1 MLMETKT
8 CTVCK
13 LTHNIDNFQFRKD
26 NQKYRNECKKCT
38 AQRAKDK
45 NYCKIYRDKKINKKL
60 GIEEQKEDL
69 SENKKRCIKCKE
81 IKDINEYQLRN
92 DTKKYRNQCM
102 RCRQDKLNEYKRTN
116 VDYKKKYNLQRKTRR
131 ETDEQYYLTEKLR
144 NRLRGALKRDNAT
157 KCETTKEL
165 LGCDI
170 QFFKKYIEDK
180 FVDGMDWEN
189 KNFHIDH
196 IIPCSSFDLTKDE
209 NQKICFHY
217 TNLQPLFPI
226 DNIKKGNKIL

>member
-1 MLMETKT
+1 METKT

-13 LTHNIDNFQFRKD
+13 LTKNINEYQFRKD

-38 AQRAKDK
+38 TQRARERGYSKT
-45 NYCKIYRDKKINKKL
+45 YRARKKNKKL
-60 GIEEQKEDL
+60 GIEEKKENL
-69 SENKKRCIKCKE
+69 PKNQKRCVTCNE
-81 IKDINEYQLRN
+81 IKDIGEYQFRS

-102 RCRQDKLNEYKRTN
+102 RCRQNKINEYKRTN
-116 VDYKKKYNLQRKTRR
+116 KDYKVKYNTHRKKRR
-131 ETDEQYYLTEKLR
+131 ENDEQYYLTEKLR

-157 KCETTKEL
+157 KCEATIEL

-170 QFFKKYIEDK
+170 QFFKKYIEDQ
-180 FVDGMDWEN
+180 FVEGMDWEN

-196 IIPCSSFDLTKDE
+196 IIPCSLFDLTKEE

-226 DNIKKGNKIL
+226 DNIKKGNKLL